1 MILCC
6 FILNVWNLSQGKC
19 TLHSFQMCFRGYGC
33 QSVYIT
39 PSLTPFRNSTASWME
54 PKLLS
59 LDSRPALHPSFYFSL
74 LPSVGAPSGQTSI
87 YWGPRTDPWPCPP
100 LMLSPLLEILPPFP
114 LSLLP
119 SMFHSK
125 PVWELLFIPQD
136 LAPVAPGAFL
146 FILVFSL
153 SCYKIFLIWMV
164 IQVIANSLF
173 TSSPHTHTHRLTY
186 TRPRKIRPLLLLLPL
201 ISSCV
206 EIAKPVHVP
215 YDHCLLLILLFFLGS
230 GSLTSLQHQYMTRN
244 KNITRDFTGDP
255 VVKTFPSNAE
265 VQSLVRELRSYMPRG
280 QKKKKNKT

>member
-1 MILCC
+1 MYIVLTYYQR
-6 FILNVWNLSQGKC
+6 LSVLKIYGRVPWWL
-19 TLHSFQMCFRGYGC
+19 TTVSAFRFQMCFRGYGC

-125 PVWELLFIPQD
+125 PV
-136 LAPVAPGAFL
+136 
-146 FILVFSL
+146 
-153 SCYKIFLIWMV
+153 
-164 IQVIANSLF
+164 
-173 TSSPHTHTHRLTY
+173 
-186 TRPRKIRPLLLLLPL
+186 
-201 ISSCV
+201 
-206 EIAKPVHVP
+206 
-215 YDHCLLLILLFFLGS
+215 
-230 GSLTSLQHQYMTRN
+230 
-244 KNITRDFTGDP
+244 
-255 VVKTFPSNAE
+255 
-265 VQSLVRELRSYMPRG
+265 
-280 QKKKKNKT
+280 

>member
-19 TLHSFQMCFRGYGC
+19 TLYSCQMCFRGYGC

-59 LDSRPALHPSFYFSL
+59 LDSRPALHPSFSFSL

-87 YWGPRTDPWPCPP
+87 SWGPRTDPWPCPP
-100 LMLSPLLEILPPFP
+100 LMLSPLPEILPPFP

-153 SCYKIFLIWMV
+153 SC
-164 IQVIANSLF
+164 
-173 TSSPHTHTHRLTY
+173 
-186 TRPRKIRPLLLLLPL
+186 
-201 ISSCV
+201 
-206 EIAKPVHVP
+206 
-215 YDHCLLLILLFFLGS
+215 
-230 GSLTSLQHQYMTRN
+230 
-244 KNITRDFTGDP
+244 
-255 VVKTFPSNAE
+255 
-265 VQSLVRELRSYMPRG
+265 
-280 QKKKKNKT
+280 